1 MMRRV
6 GVVVAIAAVFLTSF
20 ASLGEASEQ
29 RATAGRVSRS
39 AASATTKQVRIV
51 NINLLHGTF
60 CPAETNGCDAPSRV
74 ALLLRQLEDAKC
86 PEVVGLQEINLNLS
100 KILTKAVPDA
110 CDGRY
115 KTVFGGTPKT
125 GDTERVLT
133 TLPVKSTKVIK
144 LIGNFRTASRVV
156 LTSAIGPL
164 VVVVTHQD
172 GDPAAGLSK
181 IPCKNCAPPCIKAK
195 ASAFVCQTVAAAD
208 LAQTAGGP
216 KAVRVLMGDFN
227 FTSASPRYAGL
238 IADGWI
244 DSHLAAGNA
253 ECDSA
258 TGAECTA
265 GRDDKSLPTLQD
277 PNAKESERIDLIF
290 VKAPKGC
297 TPAFDDSADSDGD
310 GVRTGL
316 FNAAPAV
323 DGPGGLAFPSDH
335 TGVSADLSCT
345 GSTK

>member
-1 MMRRV
+1 MRRTL
-6 GVVVAIAAVFLTSF
+6 VAVAVAACFVLP
-20 ASLGEASEQ
+20 
-29 RATAGRVSRS
+29 ATAAQADS
-39 AASATTKQVRIV
+39 APKDVRIV

-60 CPAETNGCDAPSRV
+60 CPAATNGCDAPSRV

-125 GDTERVLT
+125 GDTERLLT

-216 KAVRVLMGDFN
+216 KAVHVLMGDFN

-238 IADGWI
+238 IAAGWI

-258 TGAECTA
+258 TGTECTS

-277 PNAKESERIDLIF
+277 PNAKESERIDFIF
-290 VKAPKGC
+290 VKGPKGC
-297 TPAFDDSADSDGD
+297 TPAFDDATDADGD

-323 DGPGGLAFPSDH
+323 NGPGGLAFPSDH

>member
-1 MMRRV
+1 MRRIFTALA
-6 GVVVAIAAVFLTSF
+6 VATTLALPAALAVP
-20 ASLGEASEQ
+20 
-29 RATAGRVSRS
+29 
-39 AASATTKQVRIV
+39 ASADSAPRDVRIV

-60 CPAETNGCDAPSRV
+60 CPAETNGCDAPARV
-74 ALLLRQLEDAKC
+74 ALLLRQLEGAKC
-86 PEVVGLQEINLNLS
+86 PDVVGLEEINLNLS
-100 KILTKAVPDA
+100 KILAKAVPDA
-110 CDGRY
+110 CGGRY
-115 KTVFGGTPKT
+115 KTVFGGTPRT
-125 GDTERVLT
+125 GDTERLLT

-156 LTSAIGPL
+156 LTSTIGAL

-172 GDPAAGLSK
+172 GDPAAGLSN
-181 IPCKNCAPPCIKAK
+181 IPCKNCAPPCLKAR

-216 KAVRVLMGDFN
+216 KAIHVLMGDFN

-238 IADGWI
+238 IADGWT
-244 DSHLAAGNA
+244 DSHLAAGNT
-253 ECDSA
+253 ECDPASG
-258 TGAECTA
+258 TECTS

-277 PNAKESERIDLIF
+277 PNAKESERIDFIF

-297 TPAFDDSADSDGD
+297 TPAFDDNADSDGD